1 MLSKILEAIAA
12 GFLAAH
18 CGNKEMILD
27 LVLGVFGRLLV
38 VLVHTN

>member
-1 MLSKILEAIAA
+1 MVSNILEAITTE
-12 GFLAAH
+12 FLAAH

-38 VLVHTN
+38 VLLHTN